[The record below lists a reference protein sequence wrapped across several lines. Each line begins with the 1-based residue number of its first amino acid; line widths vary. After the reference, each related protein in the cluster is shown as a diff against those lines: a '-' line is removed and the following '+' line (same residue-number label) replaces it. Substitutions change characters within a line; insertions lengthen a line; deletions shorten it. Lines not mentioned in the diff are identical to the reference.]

1 MKRGIKKVF
10 RLLAALVILT
20 MLCGCDSYLIGGDR
34 QLMRPPYPAGEAKKI
49 QEQLTKS
56 LGVVTLK
63 YPKNGAYRSA
73 IIQID
78 LNGDGTEEALVF
90 YRQDESKPVSLAVLK
105 QSGGNWEL
113 VSQKDSEGG
122 EVERVMFGDV
132 NNDGNKE
139 IIVGWTMYSTG
150 LNIISA
156 YSFKDD
162 NINAI
167 DVREFSEA
175 QAANISVAYTDMQI
189 DDFDGDGCDELI
201 ASYINLS
208 EVSAA
213 AKLIE
218 FHRGVAGSDAMSVTD
233 TVTLD
238 GHVLNYA
245 DTKVSKLTDDG
256 IFGVVLDGYKDNS
269 TMITEYIY
277 WDTMDGILKA
287 PFYNEEEKAVT
298 CTARN
303 IDTTSRDIDSDGV
316 MDIPVTEYM
325 PGYDD
330 ASDSPM
336 YLTTWYNVDFEPTGY
351 SFIGRKRT
359 VINTAEN
366 YSVTWQSSWD
376 NNVTCRIDETNRILY
391 FYRYQKNQF
400 AFSQEIFRI
409 KVSSE
414 QKWRK
419 ELEELTQNS
428 DSEPDYA
435 ILKQNGDSL
444 YIALF
449 AQGQDYVDKDLLK
462 SYFSLM

>member
-1 MKRGIKKVF
+1 MKIRISKMV
-10 RLLAALVILT
+10 RLLAAVVILAV
-20 MLCGCDSYLIGGDR
+20 LCGCDNYLIGGDR
-34 QLMRPPYPAGEAKKI
+34 QLMRPPYPAGEARKI

-56 LGVVTLK
+56 LGAVTLK
-63 YPKNGAYRSA
+63 YPKNGEYRSA

-78 LNGDGTEEALVF
+78 LNGDGTDEALVF
-90 YRQDESKPVSLAVLK
+90 YRQDESKPISLAVFK
-105 QSGGNWEL
+105 QSSGNWEL

-132 NNDGNKE
+132 NNNGSNE

-156 YSFKDD
+156 YNFKDD
-162 NINAI
+162 SINAI

-175 QAANISVAYTDMQI
+175 QAANISVAYTDMQVY
-189 DDFDGDGCDELI
+189 DFDNDGCDEII

-208 EVSAA
+208 EVTAT

-218 FHRGVAGSDAMSVTD
+218 FHRGVAGADAMNVTD

-245 DTKVSKLTDDG
+245 DTKVAKLTDDG

-277 WDTMDGILKA
+277 WDTLDGDLKS
-287 PFYNEEEKAVT
+287 PFYSEEEKAVT

-316 MDIPVTEYM
+316 IDIPVTEYL

-336 YLTTWYNVDFEPTGY
+336 YLTTWYNVDFEQTGY
-351 SFIGRKRT
+351 SFISRKRV
-359 VINTAEN
+359 VINMAEN

-391 FYRYQKNQF
+391 FYRYQKDKF
-400 AFSQEIFRI
+400 AFSKEIFRI
-409 KVSSE
+409 KVSTAE
-414 QKWRK
+414 KWQEELK
-419 ELEELTQNS
+419 ELTKNS
-428 DSEPDYA
+428 GSEPDYQ
-435 ILKQNGDSL
+435 ILEESGDTQ
-444 YIALF
+444 YIALL
-449 AQGQDYVDKDLLK
+449 AQGQNYVDKDLLK